1 MTSKR
6 AGLAI
11 DQHAYEARPIGARDR
26 WLDHASLGAVAFDKP
41 VSFDHC
47 VAFRLRLLPAVA
59 LLLCRRGSRRLQ
71 LGAHAHVDRG
81 PRSGGRSAGELRR
94 LACSTIPSTCRRLT
108 KMRSAM
114 TCPLSLPLFAHRHT
128 VTFVLPMIRATSRDE
143 ILHLLDLIASVDSAW
158 QAE

>member
-11 DQHAYEARPIGARDR
+11 GQHAYEARPIGARAR
-26 WLDHASLGAVAFDKP
+26 WLDHASLDALAFDNP
-41 VSFDHC
+41 VNFDHC
-47 VAFRLRLLPAVA
+47 AAFRLRVLPAVA
-59 LLLCRRGSRRLQ
+59 LLLCRRGFHRLR

-81 PRSGGRSAGELRR
+81 PRSGGRSASELHR
-94 LACSTIPSTCRRLT
+94 LACSTIRSTCRRLT

-128 VTFVLPMIRATSRDE
+128 VTFVLLLICAT
-143 ILHLLDLIASVDSAW
+143 
-158 QAE
+158 